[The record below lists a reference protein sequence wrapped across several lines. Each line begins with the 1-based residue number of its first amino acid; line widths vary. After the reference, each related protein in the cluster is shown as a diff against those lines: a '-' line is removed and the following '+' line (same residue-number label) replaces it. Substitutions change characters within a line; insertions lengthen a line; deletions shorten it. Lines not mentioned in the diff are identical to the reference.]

1 LLVLRDYKKKRKKK
15 SNNRIYMSKL
25 FDLNPEEKEQKIK
38 LIVNESIIKKQ
49 KQLDNVSKE
58 LESLKNQEQ
67 ENKYFMNLNED
78 PQLTVSY
85 VGVAVISLIGD
96 ILEGFGEVTKR
107 IKKDLE
113 SQIQTGG
120 AETNSSEELKKQ
132 ADNLN
137 QVIGEAQ
144 KLIENLKK
152 EKISSKSLG
161 PGTVQGEFKKGLN
174 KAKNM
179 GIAAFKTGVKW
190 SEQFINQM
198 IDLSMEASGQGKLLN
213 TPLDELSPELN
224 KKLLLLAG
232 VLKELSTNPATKEA
246 VKQIAE
252 AIGTS
257 MVELMEQIKPQI
269 EKVTDEAI
277 AMIDQVAEKTAR
289 GSMATGV
296 SVAQAFLAEIPWVG
310 GIIDFFLAIGKGFN
324 SFMEVVKTFSNKTGD
339 LAVKNAKLVKGAEDS
354 VKAGINR
361 IQTALNKAKQTL
373 EESQGKAEIP
383 TPTTEEGIK
392 PPITSDIETPT
403 TATVKKKTTEEIKK
417 EGEKNAR
424 LGTDKTSSQAGGS
437 KREYIP
443 DRKIRN
449 KIQKAGKRLR
459 KTLKIFNK
467 TLPKLNYSLKINDKK
482 HVKKTHKK
490 KYTRKHLV

>member
-1 LLVLRDYKKKRKKK
+1 
-15 SNNRIYMSKL
+15 MSKL

-38 LIVNESIIKKQ
+38 SIVNESIIKKQ

-85 VGVAVISLIGD
+85 VGVAIISLIGD

-137 QVIGEAQ
+137 QEIDEAQ
-144 KLIENLKK
+144 KLIETLKK
-152 EKISSKSLG
+152 EKVSSKSLG
-161 PGTVQGEFKKGLN
+161 PGTVQEEFKKGIS

-190 SEQFINQM
+190 SEQYINQM

-257 MVELMEQIKPQI
+257 IVELMEQIKPQI

-277 AMIDQVAEKTAR
+277 VMIDQIAEKTAR

-373 EESQGKAEIP
+373 EESQGKAEIQ
-383 TPTTEEGIK
+383 TPTISPTTTKEDIK
-392 PPITSDIETPT
+392 PPIT
-403 TATVKKKTTEEIKK
+403 TTEKQT
-417 EGEKNAR
+417 NAS
-424 LGTDKTSSQAGGS
+424 LLKSKTGANKGGG
-437 KREYIP
+437 KEYIP

-459 KTLKIFNK
+459 KTLKIFNN

-490 KYTRKHLV
+490 KYTRKHLF